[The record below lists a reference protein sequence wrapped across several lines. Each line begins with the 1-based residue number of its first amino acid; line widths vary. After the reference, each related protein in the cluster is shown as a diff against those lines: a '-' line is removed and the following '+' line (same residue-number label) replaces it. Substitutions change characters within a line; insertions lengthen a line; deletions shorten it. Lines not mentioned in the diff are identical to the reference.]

1 MVTLGLRRS
10 PEVPGEFVE
19 GWAPFPASRGIA
31 PQGRATATSC
41 AGRALPARGS
51 SGRLTR
57 SRQWLKRLSAPKRKQ
72 TVREDRYPVIALVT
86 DAIFPYH
93 CGGREIRYHE
103 LSRRLAERAELH
115 LYTMHWWD
123 GPRRLKDGAVVLHG
137 ISRLYPMYTRNR
149 RSLRQ
154 AIFFALAC
162 VRLLAA
168 RFDVLEADHM
178 PLLQILVLRIV
189 ATVKRKRF
197 VVTWHE
203 VWGHSYWRQYLGLA
217 GLIAWFIEYL
227 AMRLPDHIIAAS
239 SHTAE
244 RLRAQLGPRASI
256 TVAPNGIDLDT
267 VRQSY
272 PHHAATDLV
281 VVSRLMPHKRIG
293 MLLDAVALL
302 HAEGLP
308 VTCRVIGDGPELD
321 DLKRKARGLA
331 LERAVEFW
339 QDVREQKEIYELV
352 KASKVFVLPSARE
365 GFGIAVLEALACGVP
380 VVTTSSPDNLARH
393 LVARSVHG
401 IICDPTAS
409 AIADA
414 VKLRLADPDS
424 SAGRHASDDDLWLA
438 EYNWEAMANR
448 VMMALQI

>member
-1 MVTLGLRRS
+1 MTALEHEKTALADSSPKQLNQFRRFLDS
-10 PEVPGEFVE
+10 LPG
-19 GWAPFPASRGIA
+19 
-31 PQGRATATSC
+31 TA
-41 AGRALPARGS
+41 RKYR
-51 SGRLTR
+51 R
-57 SRQWLKRLSAPKRKQ
+57 PKTKNPI
-72 TVREDRYPVIALVT
+72 VALVT

-103 LSRRLAERAELH
+103 LSKRLAGRAELH
-115 LYTMHWWD
+115 LYTMRWWD
-123 GPRRLKDGAVVLHG
+123 GPRVRKDETVTFHG

-162 VRLLAA
+162 LQLLASP
-168 RFDVLEADHM
+168 FDVLEADHM
-178 PLLQILVLRIV
+178 PLLQILVLRFV
-189 ATVKRKRF
+189 ATVRRKRF

-244 RLRAQLGPRASI
+244 RLYARLGPRASI
-256 TVAPNGIDLDT
+256 TVAPNGIDLDA

-272 PHHAATDLV
+272 PHHAPADLV

-302 HAEGLP
+302 HVEGLS
-308 VTCRVIGDGPELD
+308 VTCRVIGNGPELD
-321 DLKRKARGLA
+321 DLKEKARVLA
-331 LERAVEFW
+331 LEHAVEFRH
-339 QDVREQKEIYELV
+339 DVREQKEIYELV

-380 VVTTSSPDNLARH
+380 VVTTSSPDNLAQH
-393 LVARSVHG
+393 LVARSIRG
-401 IICDPTAS
+401 IICNPTAP
-409 AIADA
+409 AIAAA
-414 VKLRLADPDS
+414 VKPYLADPDS
-424 SAGRHASDDDLWLA
+424 SSGRHAGDDDLWLA
-438 EYNWEAMANR
+438 EYNWETMANR
-448 VMMALQI
+448 VITALRI